1 MKKFLDLSSWSRKAA
16 IGSMLIMAFAVV
28 GCDDDDSWSPSA
40 RPNDEPGM
48 ESSSSVEFGSS
59 SSEKVKPQSS
69 SSEKS
74 GMSSSSVNNASSSSE
89 KLGSSSSVGTPESSS
104 SEKLS
109 EASSSSAGKVDCSTF
124 LELEKKHDKWNWYV
138 PKECRFNPDIDYGS
152 MTDSRDGQVY
162 RTVKIGSQVW
172 MAENLNYAYTGVK
185 FNYRDDNSDKDYS
198 SDSSSWC
205 YLNALGNCA
214 GTGRLYTW
222 AAAIDSV
229 KLANDAENPL
239 DCGYG
244 KNCSLPARVQGICPE
259 GWHLPTAAEW
269 DTLFTTVGGKSTA
282 GNILKS
288 QTGWCCDANGD
299 DAYGFSALPV
309 GFRHQSG
316 YFEHFR
322 DHAYFWSGDATLLV
336 EKAGSMSLI
345 AKDEYAHRSGSYK
358 FFAYSVRCL
367 QD

>member
-1 MKKFLDLSSWSRKAA
+1 MKKIDYVILSGTKCSRRISTCLFFSVLLAFLAACDDSSSASAENSEPAALSSAEKQ
-16 IGSMLIMAFAVV
+16 G
-28 GCDDDDSWSPSA
+28 
-40 RPNDEPGM
+40 
-48 ESSSSVEFGSS
+48 SSSSSRHCEECNDEAISSDSNAGSNGASRSS
-59 SSEKVKPQSS
+59 SSEKK
-69 SSEKS
+69 
-74 GMSSSSVNNASSSSE
+74 
-89 KLGSSSSVGTPESSS
+89 TESSS

-172 MAENLNYAYTGVK
+172 MAENLNYAYTGVI

-205 YLNALGNCA
+205 YLNVLGNCA

-288 QTGWCCDANGD
+288 QTGWCCDGNGD

-336 EKAGSMSLI
+336 ENAGSMSLI